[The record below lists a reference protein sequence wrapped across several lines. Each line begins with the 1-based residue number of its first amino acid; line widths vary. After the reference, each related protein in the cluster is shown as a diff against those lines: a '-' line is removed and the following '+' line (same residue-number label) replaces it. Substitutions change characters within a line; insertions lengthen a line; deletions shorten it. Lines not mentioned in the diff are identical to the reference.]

1 MNDRSARPKRVLH
14 IVSGMNRGGAET
26 MIMNMYRHA
35 DRSRVQFDFISHREE
50 TCDYDP
56 EIISLGGRV
65 FYVPSIGTAG
75 LLSYIKRI
83 RDVLIEKGPFSAVHA
98 HTDFQTGFAA
108 LAAKLAGVPVR
119 ICHSH
124 NTAWKPNPRFMD
136 AVQLRLFR
144 RLMFA
149 CSTALCAC
157 GQDAGRF
164 LFGGKKMSKNA
175 VHLLQNGIDLARFQE
190 ANSRSK
196 AGMRKRFGI
205 RENALVIGHVGRF
218 FEQKNHPFLLELA
231 GSLKKTGTPF
241 QAVFAGDGPLRKQIE
256 EQAARLGLEDEVL
269 FLGVVEDVPSL
280 MRTFDVFVMPSLFE
294 GLPLVL
300 VEAQASGLPCVVS
313 DTITKET
320 DLGLGLLKRVSLGAG
335 FDRWAEEIGR
345 AQQAEQPA
353 WPDIESAL
361 AARGYDAKANLT
373 RLMDLYSISLA
384 EGQ

>member
-1 MNDRSARPKRVLH
+1 MNDRSERPKRVLH

-26 MIMNMYRHA
+26 MIMNMYRHT
-35 DRSRVQFDFISHREE
+35 DRRRVQFDFISHREE

-65 FYVPSIGTAG
+65 FYVPSIGSAG
-75 LLSYIKRI
+75 LLSYLKNI
-83 RDVLIEKGPFSAVHA
+83 REILIENGPFAAVHA

-124 NTAWKPNPRFMD
+124 NTAWKPNPRLLD
-136 AVQLRLFR
+136 TLQLHLFR
-144 RLMFA
+144 RFMFS

-157 GQDAGRF
+157 GKDAGRF
-164 LFGGKKMSKNA
+164 LFGGNKMRKNA
-175 VHLLQNGIDLARFQE
+175 VHLLQNGIDLDRFQE

-196 AGMRKRFGI
+196 AVMKQRFGI
-205 RENALVIGHVGRF
+205 RENVLVIGHVGRF

-231 GSLKKTGTPF
+231 VRFKKAETPF
-241 QAVFAGDGPLRKQIE
+241 QAVLAGDGPLRRQME
-256 EQAARLGLEDEVL
+256 EQAAELGLENDIL
-269 FLGVVEDVPSL
+269 FLGVVEDIPAL

-313 DTITKET
+313 DRITEET
-320 DLGLGLLKRVSLGAG
+320 DMGIGLLKRLSLEAG
-335 FDRWAEEIGR
+335 FERWTEEISR
-345 AQQAEQPA
+345 AAQTEKPSWSEIQSGLAE
-353 WPDIESAL
+353 
-361 AARGYDAKANLT
+361 RGYDAKANLA
-373 RLMDLYSISLA
+373 RLMDLYSISAA